1 MSTYRVVLPQT
12 QVTKLRGVTPQLNG
26 VFVASS
32 ATIIGNVKIGTNSS
46 VMYGAVIRGD
56 DNSIT
61 IGESSTI
68 GDRVMVHASKHPKP
82 APTVVGNRAVIGS
95 GAILHG
101 CTIEDGAVVGEGAQ
115 VLDKAKVGANAVLAA
130 GSVLASNKEVPPRQ
144 VWAGVPAKFQRELTA
159 EELEAMSIV
168 VEENVLLA
176 RMHADESAKSWQA
189 IELEEFDFDQ
199 LSNRSSEYYR
209 RLSPE
214 ELSKRLGEV
223 EGHDHPGR
231 VLDSNG
237 MCIIYRQCPF
247 FYDILPCLCVFC
259 TIVSAKLE
267 EKN

>member
-1 MSTYRVVLPQT
+1 LDLLFVVCLLFALSIVLPQT
-12 QVTKLRGVTPQLNG
+12 QVTKLRGITPQLNG

-32 ATIIGNVKIGTNSS
+32 ATIVGNVKIGANSS
-46 VMYGAVIRGD
+46 VMYGAVMRGD

-61 IGESSTI
+61 IGEQSTI

-115 VLDKAKVGANAVLAA
+115 VLDQAKIGAQAVLAA
-130 GSVLASNKEVPPRQ
+130 GSILLGNKEIPPRQ
-144 VWAGVPAKFQRELTA
+144 LWAGVPAKFQRELSS
-159 EELEAMSIV
+159 EELEAMYAV
-168 VEENVLLA
+168 VEENVDLA
-176 RMHADESAKSWQA
+176 RMHAEETAKSWHA
-189 IELEEFDFDQ
+189 IEVEQFDSEQ
-199 LSNRSSEYYR
+199 MSSRSAEYYR

-231 VLDSNG
+231 ILDSNG
-237 MCIIYRQCPF
+237 TDNSHF
-247 FYDILPCLCVFC
+247 S
-259 TIVSAKLE
+259 IVCFI
-267 EKN
+267 